1 MVAADSL
8 IRIGQLDRVRPVVNR
23 FVITAA
29 LVGVGDV
36 GTAGRAALELAAFA
50 PPESLG
56 AYLNTKPEVW
66 ATGWAVGAY
75 HAALGDTTRARAWQ
89 RALAALPQ
97 GDTPWDWTGSLTAD
111 LEARIA
117 VRRGDLER
125 AQIEA
130 ARAYD
135 LWTIHSGYVGEADPE
150 PAIRFHLAQ
159 IFRRTGASDRAS
171 ALFRSFTPPHTW
183 IGFYTARGAIEA
195 AEIAEADGRR
205 EEAVFY
211 YRMAE
216 RLWEAGEPAIVG
228 PWLTRVRDG
237 LVRLGAG

>member
-1 MVAADSL
+1 MAADSL
-8 IRIGQLDRVRPVVNR
+8 IRSGQLDRVRSTVNR
-23 FVITAA
+23 FMIAAA
-29 LVGVGDV
+29 LVGVGET
-36 GTAGRAALELAAFA
+36 GAAGRAAHELAAFA
-50 PPESLG
+50 PPDSLAG
-56 AYLNTKPEVW
+56 YLNTKPEVW

-75 HAALGDTTRARAWQ
+75 QASLGDTARARVWQ
-89 RALAALPQ
+89 RALAALPR

-117 VRRGDLER
+117 VRRGDLLR
-125 AQIEA
+125 AQTEA

-150 PAIRFHLAQ
+150 PALRFHLAQ
-159 IFRRTGASDRAS
+159 ILRQAGTSDRAA

-195 AEIAEADGRR
+195 AEIAEAEGRR

-228 PWLTRVRDG
+228 PWLARVRDG
-237 LVRLGAG
+237 LSRLGAG